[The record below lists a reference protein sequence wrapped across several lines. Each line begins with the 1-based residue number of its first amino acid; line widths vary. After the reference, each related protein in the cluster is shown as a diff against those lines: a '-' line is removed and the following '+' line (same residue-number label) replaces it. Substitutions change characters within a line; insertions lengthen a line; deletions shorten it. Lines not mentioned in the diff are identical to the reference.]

1 VDCLYVT
8 GVLEFLGAVGLLVAK
23 LRSVAGICLIVLLV
37 AMFPANVRAARER
50 LPLRGKPRRCGCV
63 YRCKYSSDL
72 VGEPVESARADTIG
86 GLQVSL
92 GLKPV
97 S

>member
-1 VDCLYVT
+1 VVASTDANILYW
-8 GVLEFLGAVGLLVAK
+8 A
-23 LRSVAGICLIVLLV
+23 
-37 AMFPANVRAARER
+37 
-50 LPLRGKPRRCGCV
+50 
-63 YRCKYSSDL
+63 DL